1 MCESWVINYN
11 SSSSSYNLYT
21 SILKKLQFSDDI
33 QQANR
38 EELFIKDVC
47 TRVSKSKSV
56 LYVLEF
62 EEKIIGLI
70 ALSATSITDQ
80 PSIQID
86 YIFVSN
92 SFRNKNLE
100 ILNDFKPFR
109 YLINLAISL
118 AEDMSKKLG
127 LRYIVLSPD
136 NDDLKDK
143 YVKVGFKKLNKEW
156 MFFKI

>member
-1 MCESWVINYN
+1 MLEIINYN

-21 SILKKLQFSDDI
+21 TILKKLQFSDDI
-33 QQANR
+33 QQVNR

-56 LYVLEF
+56 LYILEF

-118 AEDMSKKLG
+118 AEDISKKLG

>member
-1 MCESWVINYN
+1 MLEIINYN
-11 SSSSSYNLYT
+11 SSSSIYNLYT
-21 SILKKLQFSDDI
+21 TILKKLQFSNDI
-33 QQANR
+33 QQASR

-47 TRVSKSKSV
+47 IRVSKSKSV
-56 LYVLEF
+56 LYILEF

>member
-1 MCESWVINYN
+1 MLEIINYN

-21 SILKKLQFSDDI
+21 TILKKLQFSDDI
-33 QQANR
+33 KQANR

-56 LYVLEF
+56 LYVLEY

>member
-1 MCESWVINYN
+1 MLEIINYN

-136 NDDLKDK
+136 SDNLKEK
-143 YVKVGFKKLNKEW
+143 YLRVGFKKLNKDW

>member
-1 MCESWVINYN
+1 MQVLHNID
-11 SSSSSYNLYT
+11 NLYT
-21 SILKKLQFSDDI
+21 TILKKLQFSDDI

>member
-1 MCESWVINYN
+1 MLEIINYN

-33 QQANR
+33 QQSNR

-143 YVKVGFKKLNKEW
+143 
-156 MFFKI
+156 

>member
-1 MCESWVINYN
+1 MLEIINYN

-21 SILKKLQFSDDI
+21 AILKKLQFSDKI

-92 SFRNKNLE
+92 TFRNKNLE

-109 YLINLAISL
+109 SLINLAISL
-118 AEDMSKKLG
+118 TEDMSKKLG

>member
-1 MCESWVINYN
+1 MLEIINYN
-11 SSSSSYNLYT
+11 SSTSLYNLYT
-21 SILKKLQFSDDI
+21 TIFKKLQFSNDI

-56 LYVLEF
+56 LYILEF

>member
-1 MCESWVINYN
+1 MLEIINYN

-21 SILKKLQFSDDI
+21 TILKKLQFSDDI

-56 LYVLEF
+56 LYVLEY

-92 SFRNKNLE
+92 TFRNKNLE

>member
-1 MCESWVINYN
+1 MLEIINYN
-11 SSSSSYNLYT
+11 SSSSIYNLYT
-21 SILKKLQFSDDI
+21 TILKKLQFSNDI
-33 QQANR
+33 QQASR

-47 TRVSKSKSV
+47 IRVSKSKSV

-70 ALSATSITDQ
+70 SLSATSITDQ

-86 YIFVSN
+86 YIFVSQ
-92 SFRNKNLE
+92 SFRSQNLE
-100 ILNDFKPFR
+100 ILNELRPFR

-136 NDDLKDK
+136 NDDLKEK
-143 YVKVGFKKLNKEW
+143 YLNVGFKKLNKNW

>member
-1 MCESWVINYN
+1 MLEIINYN

-21 SILKKLQFSDDI
+21 TILKKLQFSDDI

-56 LYVLEF
+56 LYILEF

>member
-1 MCESWVINYN
+1 MLEIINYN
-11 SSSSSYNLYT
+11 SSTSSYNLYT
-21 SILKKLQFSDDI
+21 TIFKKLQFSDDI

-38 EELFIKDVC
+38 EELFIKDIC
-47 TRVSKSKSV
+47 TRISKSKSV

-70 ALSATSITDQ
+70 ALSASSVTDQ
-80 PSIQID
+80 PSVQID
-86 YIFVSN
+86 YIFVSQ
-92 SFRNKNLE
+92 SFRSQNFK
-100 ILNDFKPFR
+100 ILNNLKPFR

-136 NDDLKDK
+136 SDNLKEK
-143 YVKVGFKKLNKEW
+143 YLSVGFKKLNKDW

>member
-1 MCESWVINYN
+1 MLEIINYN

-143 YVKVGFKKLNKEW
+143 YIKVGFKKLNKEW

>member
-1 MCESWVINYN
+1 MLEIINYN

-33 QQANR
+33 QQSSR

-92 SFRNKNLE
+92 SFKNKNLE

-118 AEDMSKKLG
+118 AEDMSKRLG

-143 YVKVGFKKLNKEW
+143 YVKVEFKKLNKEW

>member
-1 MCESWVINYN
+1 MST
-11 SSSSSYNLYT
+11 LF
-21 SILKKLQFSDDI
+21 LKKLQFSDDI
-33 QQANR
+33 QQSNR

-56 LYVLEF
+56 LYILEF

-127 LRYIVLSPD
+127 LRYIVLSSNNEP
-136 NDDLKDK
+136 L
-143 YVKVGFKKLNKEW
+143 Y
-156 MFFKI
+156 FFLSNQTKS

>member
-1 MCESWVINYN
+1 MLEIINYN

-33 QQANR
+33 QQSNR

-118 AEDMSKKLG
+118 AEDMSKRLG

-136 NDDLKDK
+136 SDNLKEK
-143 YVKVGFKKLNKEW
+143 YLSVGFKKLNKDW

>member
-1 MCESWVINYN
+1 MLEIINYN
-11 SSSSSYNLYT
+11 SSSSLYNLYI
-21 SILKKLQFSDDI
+21 SILKKLQFSDDV
-33 QQANR
+33 QQSNR

-47 TRVSKSKSV
+47 IRVSKSKSV

>member
-1 MCESWVINYN
+1 LLEIINYN

>member
-1 MCESWVINYN
+1 MLEIINYN
-11 SSSSSYNLYT
+11 SSTSSYNLYT
-21 SILKKLQFSDDI
+21 TIFKKLQFSNDI

-38 EELFIKDVC
+38 EELFIKDIC
-47 TRVSKSKSV
+47 TRISKSKSV
-56 LYVLEF
+56 LYILES

-70 ALSATSITDQ
+70 ALSASSITDQ
-80 PSIQID
+80 PSVQID
-86 YIFVSN
+86 YIFVSK
-92 SFRNKNLE
+92 SFRNQNFE
-100 ILNDFKPFR
+100 MLNEFKPFR

-136 NDDLKDK
+136 NDNLKEK
-143 YVKVGFKKLNKEW
+143 YLSVGFKKLNKDW

>member
-1 MCESWVINYN
+1 MLEIINYN
-11 SSSSSYNLYT
+11 SSSSIYNLYT
-21 SILKKLQFSDDI
+21 TILKKLQFSNDI
-33 QQANR
+33 QQATR

-70 ALSATSITDQ
+70 SLSATSITDQ

-86 YIFVSN
+86 YIFVSQ
-92 SFRNKNLE
+92 SFRSQNLE
-100 ILNDFKPFR
+100 ILNELRPFR

-136 NDDLKDK
+136 NDNLKEK
-143 YVKVGFKKLNKEW
+143 YLSVGFKKLNKDW

>member
-1 MCESWVINYN
+1 LLEIINYN
-11 SSSSSYNLYT
+11 SSNSSYNPYT
-21 SILKKLQFSDDI
+21 SILKKLQFSDDV
-33 QQANR
+33 QQSNR

-100 ILNDFKPFR
+100 ILNNFKPFR

-118 AEDMSKKLG
+118 AENMSKTLG

>member
-1 MCESWVINYN
+1 LLEIINYN

-21 SILKKLQFSDDI
+21 TILKKLQLSDDI

-38 EELFIKDVC
+38 EELFLKDVC
-47 TRVSKSKSV
+47 TRVAKSKSV
-56 LYVLEF
+56 LYILQF
-62 EEKIIGLI
+62 EQKIIGLI

-86 YIFVSN
+86 YIFVSK
-92 SFRNKNLE
+92 SFRNQNFE
-100 ILNDFKPFR
+100 MLNEFKPFR

-136 NDDLKDK
+136 NDNLKEK
-143 YVKVGFKKLNKEW
+143 YLSVGFKKLNKDW

>member
-1 MCESWVINYN
+1 MPEIINYN
-11 SSSSSYNLYT
+11 SCTSSYNLYT
-21 SILKKLQFSDDI
+21 TIFKKLQFSDDI

-38 EELFIKDVC
+38 EDLFIKDVC

-56 LYVLEF
+56 LYVLKF
-62 EEKIIGLI
+62 EEKIIGLM
-70 ALSATSITDQ
+70 ALSASSVTDQ
-80 PSIQID
+80 PSVQID

-92 SFRNKNLE
+92 PFRNKNLE
-100 ILNDFKPFR
+100 ILNNLKPFR

-118 AEDMSKKLG
+118 ADDMSKRLG

-136 NDDLKDK
+136 NDDLKEK
-143 YVKVGFKKLNKEW
+143 YLNVGFKKLNKNW

>member
-1 MCESWVINYN
+1 MLEIINYN

-33 QQANR
+33 QQSNR

-118 AEDMSKKLG
+118 AEDISKKLG

-143 YVKVGFKKLNKEW
+143 YAKVGFKKLNKD
-156 MFFKI
+156 F

>member
-1 MCESWVINYN
+1 MLEIINYN
-11 SSSSSYNLYT
+11 SSASSYNLYT
-21 SILKKLQFSDDI
+21 AIFKKLQFSNDI

-38 EELFIKDVC
+38 EELFIKDIC
-47 TRVSKSKSV
+47 TRISKSKSV

-62 EEKIIGLI
+62 EEKIIGFI
-70 ALSATSITDQ
+70 AFSATSITDQ

-100 ILNDFKPFR
+100 ILNDSKPFR

>member
-1 MCESWVINYN
+1 MLEIINYN

-21 SILKKLQFSDDI
+21 TILKKLQFSDDI
-33 QQANR
+33 QQVNR

-118 AEDMSKKLG
+118 AEDISKKLG

-136 NDDLKDK
+136 NEDLKDK
-143 YVKVGFKKLNKEW
+143 YVKVGFKKLNKDW

>member
-1 MCESWVINYN
+1 MPEIINYN
-11 SSSSSYNLYT
+11 SCTSSYNLYT
-21 SILKKLQFSDDI
+21 TIFKKLQFSDDI
-33 QQANR
+33 QQSNR

-56 LYVLEF
+56 LYILEF